1 VIHDLPGRRPDPPPS
16 RARVAALESIQA
28 RLVDAARSLVAEQ
41 GWQGAQVALIAAR
54 ARVATGS
61 VYRHFH
67 SKADLF
73 AHVLADVSTR
83 EIANVERIATGSGP
97 ADRRLHE
104 AVTSFMQ
111 RALAGRRLAYALIAE
126 PCEPEIDRERLVYR
140 AALADV
146 FQRLIADGIA
156 ARRFRAVSPATAAS
170 CVAGAMM
177 EALVGPLAPQVV
189 PDSEPATRLVR
200 ETADLVVAMVS
211 RA

>member
-1 VIHDLPGRRPDPPPS
+1 M
-16 RARVAALESIQA
+16 QA
-28 RLVDAARSLVAEQ
+28 RLVEAARSRVAEH

-54 ARVATGS
+54 AGVATGS

-73 AHVLADVSTR
+73 AHVLADVSQR
-83 EIANVERIATGSGP
+83 EIANVERITTGPGP
-97 ADRRLHE
+97 AERRLHE

-126 PCEPEIDRERLVYR
+126 PCDPEIDRERLVYR
-140 AALADV
+140 TALAAV
-146 FQRLIADGIA
+146 LQQLIAEGIT
-156 ARRFRAVSPATAAS
+156 ARRFRAVAPATAAS

-177 EALVGPLAPQVV
+177 EALVGPLAPHVV
-189 PDSEPATRLVR
+189 PDSEPASQLVR
-200 ETADLVVAMVS
+200 ETADLCVGMLR

>member
-1 VIHDLPGRRPDPPPS
+1 MIHELPARSVRPPGP
-16 RARVAALESIQA
+16 ARVFALQSAQA
-28 RLVDAARSLVAEQ
+28 RLVDAARRLVAEQ

-54 ARVATGS
+54 AGVATGS

-73 AHVLADVSTR
+73 AHVLADVSQR
-83 EIANVERIATGSGP
+83 EIANVERIATGPGP
-97 ADRRLHE
+97 AERRLHE
-104 AVTSFMQ
+104 AVTSFME

-126 PCEPEIDRERLVYR
+126 PCEPEIDRERLTYR
-140 AALADV
+140 AALAGV
-146 FQRLIADGIA
+146 LQRLIAAGIA
-156 ARRFRAVSPATAAS
+156 ARRFRRVSPATAAS

-189 PDSEPATRLVR
+189 PNSAPAAQLVR
-200 ETADLVVAMVS
+200 DTADLCVRMLR

>member
-1 VIHDLPGRRPDPPPS
+1 MIHDLPRRPEPS
-16 RARVAALESIQA
+16 PGRARVVALESVQA
-28 RLVDAARSLVAEQ
+28 RLVAAARSLVAEQ

-73 AHVLADVSTR
+73 AHVLADVSSR
-83 EIANVERIATGSGP
+83 EIANVERITTGDGP
-97 ADRRLHE
+97 AERRLHE

-140 AALADV
+140 AALAGV
-146 FQRLIADGIA
+146 LQQLIAEGIT

-189 PDSEPATRLVR
+189 PNSEPAAQFVR
-200 ETADLVVAMVS
+200 ETADLCVGML
-211 RA
+211 RRP